1 MSAVLFLHRGYRES
15 LLNVKLVSQSEGLL
29 LHVVPY
35 CSVFK
40 EKSLLYSTQTSVVF
54 QEQQQA
60 VPRSHPTETV
70 EFAMLHWDHRGQTQA
85 LLVLH
90 RLPGYVQNI
99 MGTLLCC
106 WPPAPFHYFSLSF
119 WRCCAKDDHVLYLDP
134 HYCQPAVDVT
144 RENFPLEV
152 WGTTVSLLLL
162 LGFSFV
168 SSCCSSA
175 LTTVFVDDIRFSFFI
190 YIFCCCRSYRFWTL
204 IHYLLHY
211 FLTVWSI
218 CLILLANC

>member
-1 MSAVLFLHRGYRES
+1 MWNSYHKVKDCYCTLFL
-15 LLNVKLVSQSEGLL
+15 
-29 LHVVPY
+29 Y

-40 EKSLLYSTQTSVVF
+40 EKSLLYSTQTNVVF

-70 EFAMLHWDHRGQTQA
+70 EFAMLHWDHRGQAQA

-106 WPPAPFHYFSLSF
+106 WPSAPHYFSLSF

-152 WGTTVSLLLL
+152 WGTMVSLLLL
-162 LGFSFV
+162 LGFSLFLPV
-168 SSCCSSA
+168 AARHCICRWHQ
-175 LTTVFVDDIRFSFFI
+175 IFFFHLI
-190 YIFCCCRSYRFWTL
+190 YI
-204 IHYLLHY
+204 LLLPKLQVLNTY
-211 FLTVWSI
+211 PLLFDWSI